1 VADKEGDVPDAAEPY
16 GDPEMNTT
24 ERNAMMPGGR
34 STLDGLERTLWPG
47 DE

>member
-1 VADKEGDVPDAAEPY
+1 MADNGGDVPVVREPY

-34 STLDGLERTLWPG
+34 STPDGLERTLWPG